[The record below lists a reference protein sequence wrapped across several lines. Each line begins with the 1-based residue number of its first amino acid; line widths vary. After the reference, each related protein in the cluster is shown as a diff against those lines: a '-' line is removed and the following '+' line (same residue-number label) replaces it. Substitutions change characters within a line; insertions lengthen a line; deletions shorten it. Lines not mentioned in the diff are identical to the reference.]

1 MFLSFGA
8 QARCYSQA
16 EAEAEQGIRIH
27 SELMVIG
34 LNCQHMGAR
43 HGQNLYPMYREFT
56 ARHGK
61 LLAQYETLLMNFYKE
76 GGSANPEAAIN
87 TLRTNF
93 ANKISNDAAGMRPD
107 IFCSRYSPRVLKA
120 SEMNQEEFRKWS
132 ATFYDSHPVSYPV
145 CASAQKK

>member
-1 MFLSFGA
+1 MKFSGLVFFGVVMFLSFGA

-61 LLAQYETLLMNFYKE
+61 LLAQYETLLMNFLQ
-76 GGSANPEAAIN
+76 GGRQRQPRGGDQYAA
-87 TLRTNF
+87 
-93 ANKISNDAAGMRPD
+93 D
-107 IFCSRYSPRVLKA
+107 
-120 SEMNQEEFRKWS
+120 EFR
-132 ATFYDSHPVSYPV
+132 
-145 CASAQKK
+145 Q